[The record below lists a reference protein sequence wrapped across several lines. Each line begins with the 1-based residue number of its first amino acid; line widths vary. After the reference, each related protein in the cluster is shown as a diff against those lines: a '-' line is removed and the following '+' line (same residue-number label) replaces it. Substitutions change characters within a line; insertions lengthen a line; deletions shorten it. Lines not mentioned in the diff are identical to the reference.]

1 MDEIWFWY
9 SVQQEMYQVIKQLK
23 PLYVTMDRPAMLSY
37 WLFIKKKSWQ
47 KTKNHQLMSFIQ

>member
-23 PLYVTMDRPAMLSY
+23 PLYVTMDYL
-37 WLFIKKKSWQ
+37 Q
-47 KTKNHQLMSFIQ
+47 C